1 MTILSDQGQR
11 FYSSAALS
19 ACPTCQGSESGERG
33 NSCDEVDFYFCR
45 IRNEVVADLIR
56 DKVKEIREQA

>member
-19 ACPTCQGSESGERG
+19 ACPTCQNQDNGTRG
-33 NSCDEVDFYFCR
+33 TSCDEIDFLWCR
-45 IRNEVVADLIR
+45 IRNEVVADLIN
-56 DKVKEIREQA
+56 DKLKEMRGE